1 MVKAA
6 NLEKYFV
13 AWDENNI
20 GYFKI
25 APIKLS
31 VTSNAT
37 DLEAAAKET
46 AKEIEAEVSYAWDLG
61 ESDSEAWWLEWG
73 GYRLEE
79 EIPYF
84 AAITMP
90 EAEEKLKNFDPKD
103 NEFECDSIEEFKDLL
118 FNAYD
123 EDLKAVDLKR
133 GFKIWLKSLEPSA
146 LEILARDLK
155 SWASRAR

>member
-6 NLEKYFV
+6 NLEKYFI
-13 AWDENNI
+13 AWDENDI

-31 VTSNAT
+31 ITSNAA

-61 ESDSEAWWLEWG
+61 ESNSEAWWLEWG
-73 GYRLEE
+73 GYQLEE
-79 EIPYF
+79 EIPYY

-103 NEFECDSIEEFKDLL
+103 NEFECDSIEEFKELL

-146 LEILARDLK
+146 LEMLAKDLK
-155 SWASRAR
+155 SWTTRAR

>member
-6 NLEKYFV
+6 NLEKYFT

-31 VTSNAT
+31 VTSNAA
-37 DLEAAAKET
+37 DLEASAKET

-73 GYRLEE
+73 GYQLEE
-79 EIPYF
+79 EIPYY

-103 NEFECDSIEEFKDLL
+103 NEFECDSIDEFKELL

-133 GFKIWLKSLEPSA
+133 GFKIWLKTLEPNA
-146 LEILARDLK
+146 LEMLARDLK
-155 SWASRAR
+155 SWTSRAR